1 MSRIFLELSVAIG
14 LTLAAILASATGA
27 AANELSVSSAF
38 ARASAT
44 PVAKSAV
51 AYVSIRNAGSQA
63 DRLIAIST
71 PSARSAEL
79 HTTIMAGG
87 IMKMEPAGVVEL
99 PAGSQLEMQPGGLH
113 IMIMGLAA
121 PLKQGESIEMTLG
134 FEKAGDMKV
143 TVPIGSVAATS
154 P

>member
-1 MSRIFLELSVAIG
+1 MSRILLELSVAIA

-44 PVAKSAV
+44 PMAKSAV

-71 PSARSAEL
+71 PVARSADL
-79 HTTIMAGG
+79 HTTVMAGD
-87 IMKMEPAGVVEL
+87 IMKMQPAGVVEL
-99 PAGSQLEMQPGGLH
+99 PPGGQLEMQPGGLH
-113 IMIMGLAA
+113 VMLTGLAA
-121 PLKQGESIEMTLG
+121 PLKQGETIEMTLS
-134 FEKAGDMKV
+134 FEKAGELKV
-143 TVPIGSVAATS
+143 SVPIGRVAATS